1 MSDQSH
7 RRTYDVAIV
16 AQSLGQLHEY
26 VTRCNGRI
34 EITRPGTDERCVM
47 LSKSELEALE
57 RALEIL
63 SDTEGVREISEKI
76 AQLAAVTEAMD
87 CLPA

>member
-7 RRTYDVAIV
+7 RRTYDVAVV

-34 EITRPGTDERCVM
+34 EITRPGTDDRCVL
-47 LSKSELEALE
+47 LSKAELDALE

-63 SDTEGVREISEKI
+63 SDTDGVREISLKI
-76 AQLAAVTEAMD
+76 EQLAAAAEAAD
-87 CLPA
+87 YLPA